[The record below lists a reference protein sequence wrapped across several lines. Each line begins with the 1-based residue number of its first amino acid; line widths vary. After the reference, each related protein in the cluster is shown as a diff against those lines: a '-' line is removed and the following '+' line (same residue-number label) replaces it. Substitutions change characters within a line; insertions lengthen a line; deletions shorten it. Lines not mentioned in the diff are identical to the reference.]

1 MADHG
6 AYLDDIARTL
16 GHPTTRVVE
25 RTYRHGLRPTVR
37 ARDVMINLFGLV
49 R

>member
-1 MADHG
+1 MADHA
-6 AYLDDIARTL
+6 AYVDDIAKTL
-16 GHPTTRVVE
+16 GHASTRVVE

>member
-1 MADHG
+1 MADHA
-6 AYLDDIARTL
+6 AYLDDIAKIL
-16 GHPTTRVVE
+16 GHPTTRMVE
-25 RTYRHGLRPTVR
+25 RTYRHAPRPTVR

>member
-6 AYLDDIARTL
+6 AHLDDIARTP
-16 GHPTTRVVE
+16 GHASTRMVE
-25 RTYRHGLRPTVR
+25 RTYCHALRPTVR